1 MTTIALKSNLFFPE
15 GGCRC
20 QMIDTDKKK
29 KEQCTQRFEYP
40 GEAQQTDKTDSHDG
54 KTQIRFSCLT

>member
-1 MTTIALKSNLFFPE
+1 MTTIELKSNLFFPE

-29 KEQCTQRFEYP
+29 EQCIQQFEYP
-40 GEAQQTDKTDSHDG
+40 GEA
-54 KTQIRFSCLT
+54 